1 MPIYMDRHDVSEEVT
16 AEIVAELHQ
25 ADLKIQ
31 DKFQCRGLT
40 YWFDEKRKTAF
51 CLVEA
56 PSKKAI
62 QKMHQFAHGEVP
74 NKIVEVDPKIVE
86 SFLGRI
92 EDPQKAKNNSLNIIN
107 DPAFRTVMVVVLK
120 NLPRKQNAADTFT
133 SSGYKHKLAKLL
145 KMYKGSVV
153 NQAENYFLVS
163 FQSVT
168 SAVRAAFDISSSFNH
183 FKNEFK
189 ENKAVL
195 KIGLSAGLPITEK
208 KLFFG
213 EAIKLAERMCKAVKG
228 EIIISAAVRELY
240 NSENSKYLTADKNV
254 FCLSETEEKFLVL
267 LMDYTESSWYDTNLK
282 VEDLTR
288 PLQCSKSQLYRKLL
302 SISGQSPNAFIQE
315 YRLNEALALLNKNNR
330 NVSEVAFETGFSS
343 PSYFSKCFQKKYGY
357 LPSRLS

>member
-16 AEIVAELHQ
+16 AEIVAQLHQ

-31 DKFQCRGLT
+31 DQFQCRGLT

-56 PSKKAI
+56 PAKKAI
-62 QKMHQFAHGEVP
+62 QKMHHFAHGEVP
-74 NKIVEVDPKIVE
+74 NQIIEVDAKIVE

-107 DPAFRTVMVVVLK
+107 DPAFRTVMVIVLK
-120 NLPRKQNAADTFT
+120 NVRRKQNDVDTFI
-133 SSGYKHKLAKLL
+133 SSGYKDKIRKLL
-145 KMYKGSVV
+145 KMQKGSVV
-153 NQAENYFLVS
+153 KQSENYFLVS

-168 SAVRAAFDISSSFNH
+168 NAVKAAFDIRSSFNH
-183 FKNEFK
+183 FKNEFN
-189 ENKAVL
+189 ENKPVL
-195 KIGLSAGLPITEK
+195 KIGLSAGVPVTEK
-208 KLFFG
+208 KLFFE

-228 EIIISAAVRELY
+228 EIVISSAVRELY
-240 NSENSKYLTADKNV
+240 NSENPRHLMGDENV
-254 FCLSETEEKFLVL
+254 FCLTETEEKFLAL

-288 PLQCSKSQLYRKLL
+288 PLRCSKSQLYRKLL

-315 YRLNEALALLNKNNR
+315 YRLNEAFALLNKNNR